1 MAIIQL
7 EALDT
12 LFFKDGKPFSMGEDT
27 QAEGQFPP
35 SPGVIYGALRS
46 AYIAQNLENGSH
58 TLDQLIE
65 LSDNLV
71 ITNIAY
77 KYDTNICYPLPLDY
91 AERKSKENEAVCLK
105 LTENTFSGLDQTY
118 LCIAN
123 EHVEQVNDGLIE
135 SSQFGSYLDGGMN
148 AFEIKKWSKL
158 ITNESKYGNSR
169 NNETRS
175 TSEDDGN
182 VYRVAMRR
190 LESSSYKKLRIVIEY
205 DFTESIKLG
214 LVKLGAEGKVVII
227 NQVDQERIEGRNF
240 SDKYFKVV
248 LLSPA
253 LFSGE
258 GEPSLNLFK
267 ELGYEITLLTKVVGR
282 PIKIGG
288 WDMVTKQPKSMLN
301 AVPSG
306 SVYYYE
312 ITNSKSVKELNDD
325 LAKVHS
331 ISDYRQKEGFGLY
344 RIANLNFN
352 LITL

>member
-1 MAIIQL
+1 MATIQL

-35 SPGVIYGALRS
+35 SPSVIYGALRS
-46 AYIAQNLENGSH
+46 AYIAQNLENGTH
-58 TLDQLIE
+58 TLDELIA
-65 LSDNLV
+65 LSENLI
-71 ITNIAY
+71 ITNIVY

-105 LTENTFSGLDQTY
+105 LTKNTFSGVEQQF

-123 EHVEQVNDGLIE
+123 EYVEQVNDGLIE
-135 SSQFGSYLDGGMN
+135 SSQFGSYLDGGIN
-148 AFEIKKWSKL
+148 TFEIKKWSKL

-175 TSEDDGN
+175 TSDDDGN
-182 VYRVAMRR
+182 VYRVGMRR
-190 LESSSYKKLRIVIEY
+190 LESSDYEKLRIIIEY

-214 LVKLGAEGKVVII
+214 LVKLGAEGKVAII
-227 NQVDQERIEGRNF
+227 NKDDSEIITALNF
-240 SDKYFKVV
+240 SDKYFKIV

-253 LFSGE
+253 LFVGGS
-258 GEPSLNLFK
+258 EPSHNLFN
-267 ELGYEITLLTKVVGR
+267 ELGYEIKVLTKVVGKS
-282 PIKIGG
+282 IKIGG
-288 WDMVTKQPKSMLN
+288 WDMVSKQPKQMLS
-301 AVPSG
+301 AAPSG

-312 ITNSKSVKELNDD
+312 ITNDKTVRQLNDD

-344 RIANLNFN
+344 RIANLHFN
-352 LITL
+352 PITL